1 MEDTKGLGYT
11 SADNKPLFKLM
22 ETVCITR
29 KSRNP
34 FINFECF
41 ASALQVNTKKL
52 HSILKD
58 RQIPDEVIV
67 GGYEALNPK
76 KRPLFY
82 RDKALEYIKQLG

>member
-1 MEDTKGLGYT
+1 M
-11 SADNKPLFKLM
+11 
-22 ETVCITR
+22 
-29 KSRNP
+29 
-34 FINFECF
+34 
-41 ASALQVNTKKL
+41 
-52 HSILKD
+52 LKD